1 MKKFLILS
9 AVLLLVLFLV
19 ACNVAS
25 GNGDNTTGDSTAEST
40 EEETTKE
47 VLPPL
52 SIIENGQTQ
61 YRVVLP
67 DEGSTAVRTAANDLR
82 KAIVATYGLSTTDL
96 SIASDFEMRG
106 QKPED
111 RYKYE
116 ILVGLTNRDE
126 SAEALNLIAYNDF
139 IILVSGTRVAIVG
152 GHDSATVRGVEYFI
166 ETYLKGDSLIFD
178 GGFVYHDAAEY
189 RKEVTLL
196 GRSLSSYKLVA
207 TGSCRYIAEQMA
219 LELGT
224 LYGGILT
231 IGGEYEDAVEY
242 EIIIGS
248 SRRGVT
254 GTWGYDDYSVT
265 TDGNKIYIGGG
276 SLYSI
281 GSGARSLL
289 NAMKNSEGE
298 VSESDISVNYVLP
311 NRQEYINDIS
321 KLAMHW
327 DIYMD
332 TPEWMLDFDEK
343 VAAMADPD
351 GRLMS
356 CMHRGDMVYYPEN
369 SIEGI
374 ISAIRMGGDMVE
386 IDVRR
391 TKDGVFVLLHD
402 ETLTR
407 TTNVEDFMGQPGFP
421 DSTRLVDWT
430 YAQLQHLSLKEG
442 VGGKDAKLTSYKIP
456 LFEEAM
462 KVCAERIFVRLDK
475 LDCWNY
481 TNDVWPLIQKYNA
494 YTTVIFTWHATFTS
508 NNYQSVRYYKNL
520 MVEQIGR
527 SSISFVGMNGN
538 ADPTHPLNV
547 IDMNGLDKC
556 IRFTDCNFSNY
567 TFDEYMERSEATRQ
581 KLKGKARIYID
592 AHNGDMIYETYD
604 HYEQLKEG
612 GINILL
618 VNKGFQLCKYIAE
631 SESPTP
637 KT

>member
-25 GNGDNTTGDSTAEST
+25 GNGDNTTGDSAEST

-52 SIIENGQTQ
+52 SIVENGKTQ

-67 DEGSTAVRTAANDLR
+67 DAGSNEVRTAANDLR
-82 KAIVATYGLSTTDL
+82 KAIVETYGLSTTDVA
-96 SIASDFEMRG
+96 IASDFEMRG

-126 SAEALNLIAYNDF
+126 STEALNRIAYNDF
-139 IILVSGTRVAIVG
+139 IILVSGTRVAIIG
-152 GHDSATVRGVEYFI
+152 GHDAATVRGVNYFI
-166 ETYLKGDSLIFD
+166 ETYLKGESLMLD
-178 GGFVYHDAAEY
+178 GGLADHNAAEY
-189 RKEVTLL
+189 RKEITLL
-196 GRSLSSYKLVA
+196 GQKLSAFKLVT
-207 TGSCRYIAEQMA
+207 TGSARYIAEQMA

-224 LYGGILT
+224 LYGGILP

-254 GTWGYDDYSVT
+254 GTWGYDDYSIS
-265 TDGNKIYIGGG
+265 TDGKKIYIGGG

-281 GSGARSLL
+281 GSGARAFL
-289 NAMKNSEGE
+289 NALKSSEGE
-298 VSESDISVNYVLP
+298 IAEADISVNYVLP
-311 NRQEYINDIS
+311 DRQEYINDIS

-343 VAAMADPD
+343 VAAMADPS

-356 CMHRGDMVYYPEN
+356 CLHRGDMVYYPED

-374 ISAIRMGGDMVE
+374 ISAVRMGGDMVE
-386 IDVRR
+386 IDLRR
-391 TKDGVFVLLHD
+391 TKDGVIVLLHD
-402 ETLTR
+402 ATLTR
-407 TTNVEDFMGQPGFP
+407 TTNVEDFMGTPGFP
-421 DSTRLVDWT
+421 DSTNLTDWT
-430 YAQLQHLSLKEG
+430 YAQLQCLSLKEG
-442 VGGKDAKLTSYKIP
+442 SGGKNAKVTNYKIP
-456 LFEEAM
+456 TFEEAM

-475 LDCWNY
+475 LDYWDY
-481 TNDVWPLIQKYNA
+481 TNDIWPLIQKYEA
-494 YTTVIFTWHATFTS
+494 YTTVIFTWHWTFIS
-508 NNYQSVRYYKNL
+508 NNYQSVKYYKKL

-527 SSISFVGMNGN
+527 SSVSFVGMSGFG
-538 ADPTHPLNV
+538 DPAHPLDV

-556 IRFTDCNFSNY
+556 IRFTDCNFDNY
-567 TFDEYMERSEATRQ
+567 TYEEYMERSAETRQ
-581 KLKGKARIYID
+581 KLKGKVRIYID
-592 AHNGDMIYETYD
+592 AHNGDMVYETAKNYK
-604 HYEQLKEG
+604 ELKEG

-618 VNKGFQLCKYIAE
+618 VNKGFQLCQYIAKT
-631 SESPTP
+631 ESPAQ
-637 KT
+637 KS